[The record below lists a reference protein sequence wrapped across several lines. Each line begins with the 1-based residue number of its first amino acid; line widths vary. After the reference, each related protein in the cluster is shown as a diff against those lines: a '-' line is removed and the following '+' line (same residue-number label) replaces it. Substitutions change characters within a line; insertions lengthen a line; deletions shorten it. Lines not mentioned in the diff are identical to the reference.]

1 MAVSV
6 TVEFC
11 VNLNSESKPS
21 IASLF
26 FHFEIFFSSLRL
38 PGEDTI
44 GPILM
49 CLQWTVYNAL
59 HHIHW
64 TSNYADIRVQVY
76 VHYIWYMNS
85 DAACQLGC
93 LRVSLTHPFRSISPY
108 LVLSLVLQLPGVK
121 HACKRVFARVT
132 LIDGGT
138 DYITISHANLPIIH
152 SLHLPYNVHCTI
164 LQNIYISIST
174 YS

>member
-1 MAVSV
+1 
-6 TVEFC
+6 
-11 VNLNSESKPS
+11 
-21 IASLF
+21 
-26 FHFEIFFSSLRL
+26 
-38 PGEDTI
+38 
-44 GPILM
+44 M

-59 HHIHW
+59 HNIHC
-64 TSNYADIRVQVY
+64 TSHYAAIRAQVY

-132 LIDGGT
+132 LIDGGA

-152 SLHLPYNVHCTI
+152 SLHLQRTLHDTSEYLHFDFN
-164 LQNIYISIST
+164 L
-174 YS
+174 